1 MDVILHKLSS
11 MGSTHVSLRDS
22 AGSSGRNDNGGGD
35 VSIAIDTASQTTKEE
50 RNRRKMR

>member
-11 MGSTHVSLRDS
+11 MGTHVSLRDS